1 MAHSTYT
8 TLKEGGRSEE
18 EGGFLRTKNEEH
30 CEVYSVAILATFK
43 AASLAS
49 FKGLDCIRLGV
60 ESSVMGKEQFE
71 SSVKQSSHTRS
82 KGRGAK

>member
-1 MAHSTYT
+1 MA
-8 TLKEGGRSEE
+8 LKEGGRTEE

-30 CEVYSVAILATFK
+30 CEVYSVAVLANFN
-43 AASLAS
+43 ASSLAS
-49 FKGLDCIRLGV
+49 FKGLDCISLGV
-60 ESSVMGKEQFE
+60 DSSVIGKEQFE